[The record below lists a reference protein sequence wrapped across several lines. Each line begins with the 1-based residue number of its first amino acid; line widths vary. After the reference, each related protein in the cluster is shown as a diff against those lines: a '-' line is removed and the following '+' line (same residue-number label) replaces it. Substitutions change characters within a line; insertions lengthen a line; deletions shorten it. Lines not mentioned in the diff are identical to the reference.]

1 LLRDALVEQVKDTPL
16 IVVGYSGRDAS
27 LMAALEEGY
36 SQPGAGVLYLVRV
49 W

>member
-1 LLRDALVEQVKDTPL
+1 LRDALVEQVKDTPL

-36 SQPGAGVLYLVRV
+36 SQPALRAVLVRV